1 MAPPETL
8 MSIATLLR
16 NGRKHNASDI
26 HVVAGLP
33 PLFRV
38 DGQIIAAKGDPL
50 SADQCRELVYESLTK
65 AQRQKLETDWQLCF
79 STVFG
84 DRDRARVTIYLRS
97 GVPELCVRLSDSVMR
112 SREDLNLPPLIDEL
126 ARKPNGL
133 IIITGPTGVG
143 KTTTFHYMLDRI
155 NQDERKKIIT
165 IEDPIE
171 FTHASKRGVVVQQEV
186 STDVHSFSQ
195 GLVHVLRQDPD
206 VVGIGE
212 MLERET
218 MYTALMAAETGHLVL
233 ATLHTPDT
241 LQSIQRVV
249 AVFPE
254 GQQVEVRYM
263 LANTLQAVIAQ
274 QLLPRSTGGRRVLCC
289 EVLVGT
295 PGVRHLIRENS
306 IHRIYSEI
314 QAGRKYGMVTMD
326 HALLDLYEKG
336 EITYDTAVTMARDPS
351 TIKERSA

>member
-1 MAPPETL
+1 MAPLETL
-8 MSIATLLR
+8 MTIAMLLR

-38 DGQIIAAKGDPL
+38 DGQIIAAKGEPL
-50 SADQCRELVYESLTK
+50 TPEQCHDLVYESLNPD
-65 AQRQKLETDWQLCF
+65 QRQRLETEWQLCF
-79 STVFG
+79 STIFG

-97 GVPELCVRLSDSVMR
+97 GCPELCIRLADPVMR
-112 SREDLNLPPLIDEL
+112 SRTDLGLPAIIDEL

-133 IIITGPTGVG
+133 ILLTGPTGVG

-171 FTHASKRGVVVQQEV
+171 FTHTSKRGVVVQQEV
-186 STDVHSFSQ
+186 LTDVHSFPQ
-195 GLVHVLRQDPD
+195 ALVHVLRQDPD
-206 VVGIGE
+206 VIGIGE
-212 MLERET
+212 MRERET

-263 LANTLQAVIAQ
+263 LANTLQAVVAQ

-314 QAGRKYGMVTMD
+314 QAGRKYGMMTMD

-336 EITYDTAVTMARDPS
+336 DITYDTAVTMARDPS